1 MNCMQRRAILGGTF
15 NPPHLG
21 HLAAAAVAL
30 DQAALHQVIW
40 VPAGQPPHRT
50 IERLTT
56 LPHRLEMIRLAI
68 APYPAFS
75 LSTVDCDRAS
85 PSYAVHT
92 LLDLQ
97 RQYPASHWYWIIGLD
112 AFQTLPRWYRR
123 LELIP
128 QCTWLV
134 APRPIHPIQSK
145 PTQPGQLTH
154 SQPGQLTHPQP
165 GQLTHSGQA
174 DSLNLASRD
183 LQNNPEGSNPTVVST
198 QAVVYPPVFENSS
211 PVCCQQVVQQLA
223 SQQIEIQWQLLDMPP
238 LNISSSLIR
247 QQLGDRR
254 SISISTLVPAAV
266 DAYIRQHQLYEPVS

>member
-21 HLAAAAVAL
+21 HLAVAAVAL
-30 DQAALHQVIW
+30 ERAGLHQVIW

-50 IERLTT
+50 IDRLTK
-56 LPHRLEMIRLAI
+56 LPHRLEMLRLAI

-92 LLDLQ
+92 LLELQ

-134 APRPIHPIQSK
+134 APRPINPSQAKS
-145 PTQPGQLTH
+145 TQTGQLTH
-154 SQPGQLTHPQP
+154 NA
-165 GQLTHSGQA
+165 QA
-174 DSLNLASRD
+174 DPLKLASRD
-183 LQNNPEGSNPTVVST
+183 LQNNLEGSDSTVVST

-211 PVCCQQVVQQLA
+211 HFCCQQVVQQLA
-223 SQQIEIQWQLLDMPP
+223 SQQIEIQWQLLDMPL

-254 SISISTLVPAAV
+254 SISTLVPAAV
-266 DAYIRQHQLYEPVS
+266 EAYIRQHQLYELLS

>member
-21 HLAAAAVAL
+21 HLAVAAVAL
-30 DQAALHQVIW
+30 ERAGLQQVIW
-40 VPAGQPPHRT
+40 VPAGQPHHRT
-50 IERLTT
+50 IDRLTK
-56 LPHRLEMIRLAI
+56 LPHRLEMLRLAI

-75 LSTVDCDRAS
+75 LSTVECDRAS

-92 LLDLQ
+92 LLKLQ

-134 APRPIHPIQSK
+134 APRPINP
-145 PTQPGQLTH
+145 
-154 SQPGQLTHPQP
+154 SQAKSAQTGQLTHPQP
-165 GQLTHSGQA
+165 GQLPHNAQA
-174 DSLNLASRD
+174 DPLTLASRD
-183 LQNNPEGSNPTVVST
+183 LQNNLEGSNPTVVST
-198 QAVVYPPVFENSS
+198 VSTQAVVYSPVSENSS
-211 PVCCQQVVQQLA
+211 HVCCQQVVQQLA

-254 SISISTLVPAAV
+254 SISTLVPAAV
-266 DAYIRQHQLYEPVS
+266 EAYIRQHQLYEPSS

>member
-21 HLAAAAVAL
+21 HLAVAAVAL

-50 IERLTT
+50 IDPLTK
-56 LPHRLEMIRLAI
+56 LPHRLEMLRLAI

-92 LLDLQ
+92 LLKLQ

-134 APRPIHPIQSK
+134 APRPINPSQAKSA
-145 PTQPGQLTH
+145 
-154 SQPGQLTHPQP
+154 QPGQLTHPQP
-165 GQLTHSGQA
+165 GQLPHNAQA
-174 DSLNLASRD
+174 DPLTLASRD
-183 LQNNPEGSNPTVVST
+183 LQNNLEGSNPTVVST
-198 QAVVYPPVFENSS
+198 VSTQAVVYSPVSENSS
-211 PVCCQQVVQQLA
+211 HVCCQQVVQQLA

-254 SISISTLVPAAV
+254 SISTLVPAAV
-266 DAYIRQHQLYEPVS
+266 EAYIRQHQLYEPLS

>member
-21 HLAAAAVAL
+21 HLAVAAAAL

-50 IERLTT
+50 IDCLTK
-56 LPHRLEMIRLAI
+56 LPQRLEMIRLAI
-68 APYPAFS
+68 ASYPAFS

-92 LLDLQ
+92 LLELQ

-128 QCTWLV
+128 QCIWLV
-134 APRPIHPIQSK
+134 APRPINPIHSK
-145 PTQPGQLTH
+145 STQAGQLTH
-154 SQPGQLTHPQP
+154 S
-165 GQLTHSGQA
+165 SQA
-174 DSLNLASRD
+174 DPPKLASRD
-183 LQNNPEGSNPTVVST
+183 LQNNLESSNPTVVST
-198 QAVVYPPVFENSS
+198 QAVVYSPVFENSS
-211 PVCCQQVVQQLA
+211 HFCCQQVIQQLA
-223 SQQIEIQWQLLDMPP
+223 LQQIEIQWQLLDMSP
-238 LNISSSLIR
+238 LTISSSLIR

-254 SISISTLVPAAV
+254 SISTFVPAAV
-266 DAYIRQHQLYEPVS
+266 EAYIRQHQLYEPLS

>member
-21 HLAAAAVAL
+21 HLAVAAVAL
-30 DQAALHQVIW
+30 ERAGLQQVIW
-40 VPAGQPPHRT
+40 VPAGQPHHRT
-50 IERLTT
+50 IDRLTK
-56 LPHRLEMIRLAI
+56 LPHRLEMLRLAI

-75 LSTVDCDRAS
+75 LSTVECDRAS

-92 LLDLQ
+92 LLELQ
-97 RQYPASHWYWIIGLD
+97 RQYPTSHWYWIIGLD

-134 APRPIHPIQSK
+134 APRPIHPSQATS
-145 PTQPGQLTH
+145 TQTGQLTH
-154 SQPGQLTHPQP
+154 NA
-165 GQLTHSGQA
+165 QA
-174 DSLNLASRD
+174 DPLNLASRD
-183 LQNNPEGSNPTVVST
+183 LHNNLEGSDPTVVSTVSTVST
-198 QAVVYPPVFENSS
+198 QAVVYPPVLENSS
-211 PVCCQQVVQQLA
+211 RVCCQQVVQQLA

-254 SISISTLVPAAV
+254 SISTLVPAAV
-266 DAYIRQHQLYEPVS
+266 EAYIRQHQLYEPLS